1 MQRRSSRGQQGA
13 GRKAKG
19 LRAGAGRN
27 RRGTRKRT
35 VTNCLKAA
43 YSSSKKRRRLTRQQ
57 RQGHSVLGA

>member
-19 LRAGAGRN
+19 LRAGAGGN

-35 VTNCLKAA
+35 VTNRLKPS
-43 YSSSKKRRRLTRQQ
+43 YSSSKKRCR
-57 RQGHSVLGA
+57 